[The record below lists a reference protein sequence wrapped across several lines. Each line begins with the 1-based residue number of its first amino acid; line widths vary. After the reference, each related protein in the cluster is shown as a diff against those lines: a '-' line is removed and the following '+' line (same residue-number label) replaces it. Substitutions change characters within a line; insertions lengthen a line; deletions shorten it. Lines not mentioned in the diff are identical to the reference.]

1 MKIEIIR
8 NNEAIASSQGEGS
21 CYLVFQEAYQEGDRI
36 VFTPEGG
43 GFVTLQFDAVLGRST
58 LYTKGDAFSMDIP
71 FGQKH
76 MCYHD
81 AVFAGAMH
89 FLWAR
94 TAYEWEWKGYR
105 NLSLNP
111 YDCHENAG
119 LFPHSKANIET
130 RGESVFASRNAI
142 DGIVA
147 SNWHGLWPWASWG
160 INRDPKAELNL
171 DFKRDVIIDKIIFYT
186 RADFPHDAWW
196 DKASITFSDGDT
208 IDFNLKKLDGPQV
221 FAIKEK
227 KISHLTLH
235 DLIKADDPSPFPALV
250 QLEVYGKE
258 A

>member
-1 MKIEIIR
+1 MKIEILK
-8 NNEAIASSQGEGS
+8 NGNPVASKCGDDNL
-21 CYLVFQEAYQEGDRI
+21 YLVYNAEYEEGDQIRVTTDEKGFYRVQLEATLGQAVI
-36 VFTPEGG
+36 YSPGG
-43 GFVTLQFDAVLGRST
+43 EYTLS
-58 LYTKGDAFSMDIP
+58 IP

-76 MCYHD
+76 DCYN
-81 AVFAGAMH
+81 ASAFKGEMH
-89 FLWAR
+89 YLAIR
-94 TAYEWEWKGYR
+94 KAYECESTYR
-105 NLSLNP
+105 NLAYNP
-111 YDCHENAG
+111 YDSHENTTF
-119 LFPHSKANIET
+119 FPHTKANIET

-142 DGIVA
+142 DGIIA
-147 SNWHGLWPWASWG
+147 SNNHGFWPFISWG

-171 DFKRDVIIDKIIFYT
+171 DFGRDVIIDKIIFYT